1 MKTVT
6 VKVRA
11 PDWVD
16 EKALERVIRRALR
29 QVIPP
34 PELSA
39 EEVEET
45 FGVMKED
52 VNIKIEDISRLRE
65 KEKERLRWLY

>member
-1 MKTVT
+1 MKTIT
-6 VKVRA
+6 VKVKA

-16 EKALERVIRRALR
+16 EKVLEKAIRRALR

-39 EEVEET
+39 EEVKET
-45 FGVMKED
+45 FGVMEEDINIKAED
-52 VNIKIEDISRLRE
+52 VSKLRG
-65 KEKERLRWLY
+65 KEKERLR

>member
-1 MKTVT
+1 MKTIT
-6 VKVRA
+6 VKVKA
-11 PDWVD
+11 PDWID

-39 EEVEET
+39 EEVKET
-45 FGVMKED
+45 FGVMEES
-52 VNIKIEDISRLRE
+52 VNIKAEDLSRLRE
-65 KEKERLRWLY
+65 KEKERVRWLY